1 MSDSVPPIEL
11 PACELGRLE
20 EISELVSMHIIIGNS
35 LDSTKLYYSQLPWY
49 IYRLVAVCHHQFA
62 EKN

>member
-20 EISELVSMHIIIGNS
+20 EISELVSS
-35 LDSTKLYYSQLPWY
+35 LLFSILSLCQSQDSTIKILQIYSIHTY
-49 IYRLVAVCHHQFA
+49 HDTFIG
-62 EKN
+62 

>member
-35 LDSTKLYYSQLPWY
+35 FP
-49 IYRLVAVCHHQFA
+49 A
-62 EKN
+62 EMLRFYQVILFTPTMIHL

>member
-35 LDSTKLYYSQLPWY
+35 FPVEIVQDSTKLYYSHLP
-49 IYRLVAVCHHQFA
+49 
-62 EKN
+62 

>member
-35 LDSTKLYYSQLPWY
+35 FPVETTRFYPTFKILPSY
-49 IYRLVAVCHHQFA
+49 TIHTYHDTFIG
-62 EKN
+62 

>member
-35 LDSTKLYYSQLPWY
+35 FPVKILPSY
-49 IYRLVAVCHHQFA
+49 TIHIYHDTFIG
-62 EKN
+62 

>member
-20 EISELVSMHIIIGNS
+20 EISELVSMHIIIGS
-35 LDSTKLYYSQLPWY
+35 SFPVEIKILPSY
-49 IYRLVAVCHHQFA
+49 TIHTYHDTFIG
-62 EKN
+62 

>member
-35 LDSTKLYYSQLPWY
+35 FPVEITFKILPSY
-49 IYRLVAVCHHQFA
+49 TIHTYHDTFIG
-62 EKN
+62 

>member
-20 EISELVSMHIIIGNS
+20 EISELVSMHIIIGS
-35 LDSTKLYYSQLPWY
+35 SFPVE
-49 IYRLVAVCHHQFA
+49 IV
-62 EKN
+62 

>member
-20 EISELVSMHIIIGNS
+20 EISELVSMHIIIGS
-35 LDSTKLYYSQLPWY
+35 SFPVEMIKILPSY
-49 IYRLVAVCHHQFA
+49 TIHTYHDTFIG
-62 EKN
+62 

>member
-35 LDSTKLYYSQLPWY
+35 FPVEIILPSY
-49 IYRLVAVCHHQFA
+49 TIHNYHDTFIG
-62 EKN
+62 

>member
-35 LDSTKLYYSQLPWY
+35 FPVEMNLRFYQVILFTPTMIHL
-49 IYRLVAVCHHQFA
+49 
-62 EKN
+62 

>member
-20 EISELVSMHIIIGNS
+20 EISELVSMHIIIGS
-35 LDSTKLYYSQLPWY
+35 SFPVELRFYQVILFTPTMIHL
-49 IYRLVAVCHHQFA
+49 
-62 EKN
+62 

>member
-35 LDSTKLYYSQLPWY
+35 FPAENPTFKILPSY
-49 IYRLVAVCHHQFA
+49 TIHIYHDTFIG
-62 EKN
+62 